1 MRNKFNNSFQNMTR
15 STLSYSNVKALSLI
29 FLPGLFSWSTV
40 LLQIL
45 SIYNRRE
52 VIELN
57 PVPAEIHE
65 DILEESVCKVLSLTG
80 VNVAPIDLH
89 ACHHMKRSERIIV
102 IFKLCKIFHVTN
114 NEDLINFILINI
126 PEPSLSII
134 NIVF

>member
-57 PVPAEIHE
+57 PVPAEIHQ
-65 DILEESVCKVLSLTG
+65 DVLEESVCKVLSLIW
-80 VNVAPIDLH
+80 VNVAPVDLH

-102 IFKLCKIFHVTN
+102 IFKLCKQMLTTQEYQEHTF
-114 NEDLINFILINI
+114 DLVLQHCCKH
-126 PEPSLSII
+126 
-134 NIVF
+134 